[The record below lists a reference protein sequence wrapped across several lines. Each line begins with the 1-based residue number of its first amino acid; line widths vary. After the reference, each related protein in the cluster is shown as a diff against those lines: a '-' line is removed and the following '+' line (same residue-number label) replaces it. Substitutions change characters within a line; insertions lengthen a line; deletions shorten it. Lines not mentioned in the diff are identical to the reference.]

1 METIDKG
8 PLGGSRRGLGRT
20 LLLFSLPVILLGAVI
35 VLFLR
40 TNGAG
45 LSVNS
50 AAPAEALVFEKTV
63 LHPGVIRLHVR
74 NTSPQD
80 ITIAQVNVRDAFVPF
95 SAAPGR
101 TVPRLGRAVLDVPYP
116 WVEGEAYSIR
126 LFTGNS
132 VPFDTVVEVATET
145 RGPDSGTLLSFTL
158 IGLYV
163 GVVPVFL
170 GMFWFPLLRRLGA
183 RVFIGL
189 MALTV
194 GLLLYLGI
202 DAANEALESAA
213 LVGGPF
219 QGVGL
224 TGIGI
229 VATFLGLQAV
239 ARLQGRAEAGETSR
253 RVRIAFMI
261 SLGIGL
267 HNLGEGLAIGASF
280 SVGAAALGTFLVIG
294 FILQN
299 ITEGLGIVAPIL
311 REKPSLRTLAGL
323 GLLGGAPAIVG
334 TWAGGLVYSPILSV
348 LFLSIGAGAVFEVA
362 WEITRLIRQD
372 LQSAR
377 MPLTIAGGAVAGMS
391 LLYVTGLIIK

>member
-1 METIDKG
+1 
-8 PLGGSRRGLGRT
+8 
-20 LLLFSLPVILLGAVI
+20 
-35 VLFLR
+35 
-40 TNGAG
+40 
-45 LSVNS
+45 
-50 AAPAEALVFEKTV
+50 
-63 LHPGVIRLHVR
+63 
-74 NTSPQD
+74 
-80 ITIAQVNVRDAFVPF
+80 
-95 SAAPGR
+95 
-101 TVPRLGRAVLDVPYP
+101 
-116 WVEGEAYSIR
+116 
-126 LFTGNS
+126 

-170 GMFWFPLLRRLGA
+170 GMFWLPLLRRLGA

-229 VATFLGLQAV
+229 IATFLGLQAV
-239 ARLQGRAEAGETSR
+239 ARLQGRAGAGETNR
-253 RVRIAFMI
+253 RVRVAFMI

-311 REKPSLRTLAGL
+311 REKPPLRTLAGL

-334 TWAGGLVYSPILSV
+334 TWAGGLLYSPILSV

-362 WEITRLIRQD
+362 WEITKLIRQD
-372 LQSAR
+372 VQSAR

-391 LLYVTGLIIK
+391 LLYVTGLLIK